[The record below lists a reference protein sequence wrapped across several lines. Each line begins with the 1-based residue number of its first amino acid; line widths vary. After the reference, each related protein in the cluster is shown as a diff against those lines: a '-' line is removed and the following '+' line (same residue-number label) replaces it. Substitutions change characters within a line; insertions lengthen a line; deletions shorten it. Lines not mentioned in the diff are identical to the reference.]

1 MNQNRNKVNEDR
13 FYGTITGRADI
24 YDGLSFQARVS
35 IDHTKYKK
43 DSRRYATTF
52 LPSNMDDYG
61 NYWKDI
67 ETANEIYTDYLL
79 SYNKTFGDFSVSA
92 TAGWVGHLRE
102 TETQKTDVV
111 ATYIDPNNQMLSTRV
126 NLFQTNAGGTSATKT
141 TKLTDWDKAA
151 LVTAQLGWQEKYIST
166 DLIVEIGIVLI
177 NNFPTVGHQTT
188 TVISESEPM
197 PLSALLLNYPTG
209 SVI

>member
-1 MNQNRNKVNEDR
+1 MLTPTRVELSGPMQNWAYMEARQNNPYWLMNQNRNKVNEDR

-126 NLFQTNAGGTSATKT
+126 NLFQTNAGGTSASNTR
-141 TKLTDWDKAA
+141 
-151 LVTAQLGWQEKYIST
+151 I
-166 DLIVEIGIVLI
+166 
-177 NNFPTVGHQTT
+177 
-188 TVISESEPM
+188 
-197 PLSALLLNYPTG
+197 
-209 SVI
+209 